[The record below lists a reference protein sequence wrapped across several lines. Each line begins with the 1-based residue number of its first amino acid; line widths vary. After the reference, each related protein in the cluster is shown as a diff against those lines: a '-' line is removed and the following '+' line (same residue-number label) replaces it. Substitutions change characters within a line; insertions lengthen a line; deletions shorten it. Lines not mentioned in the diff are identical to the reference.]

1 MNGDIPGGLADE
13 YGIVILPQ
21 YYRFDRDDTVYG
33 DERNLSSAEF
43 FARLSGGERAYSM
56 GCNPQR
62 VRELLEPR
70 LAAGEDII
78 CLMFSSALSGSY
90 NTVSLVA
97 RQLCGEYPE
106 RRIKVI
112 DTLNASFAQGLLAYR
127 AAKRRLEGR
136 SFDEIV
142 QAVESEIPLANLW
155 FAVNDLKYLA
165 LGGRL
170 GGVSACIGT
179 VLDIKPVLTVNEAGQ
194 IVARHKVRTL
204 RKAVAFMTDL
214 LREKQ
219 GGYPE
224 LGIVHSGCEVLAG
237 RLRERILE
245 EKPEGVEEIIVSEIN
260 PTIGAHIGPDAVGVV
275 FLQRPDVN
283 VMERDAAEQSEIRCN
298 QALSCRGS
306 LNR

>member
-1 MNGDIPGGLADE
+1 MNGDIPEGLADE

-170 GGVSACIGT
+170 GA
-179 VLDIKPVLTVNEAGQ
+179 
-194 IVARHKVRTL
+194 
-204 RKAVAFMTDL
+204 
-214 LREKQ
+214 
-219 GGYPE
+219 
-224 LGIVHSGCEVLAG
+224 
-237 RLRERILE
+237 
-245 EKPEGVEEIIVSEIN
+245 
-260 PTIGAHIGPDAVGVV
+260 
-275 FLQRPDVN
+275 
-283 VMERDAAEQSEIRCN
+283 
-298 QALSCRGS
+298 
-306 LNR
+306 